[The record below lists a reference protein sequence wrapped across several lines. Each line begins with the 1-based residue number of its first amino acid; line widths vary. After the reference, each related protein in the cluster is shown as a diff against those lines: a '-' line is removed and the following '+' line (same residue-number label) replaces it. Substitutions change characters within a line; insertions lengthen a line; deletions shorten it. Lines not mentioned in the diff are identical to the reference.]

1 MSGRTSRMATAEP
14 RWLRY
19 ALTALGLG
27 FLFFFLALPLVAVFV
42 EAFSGG
48 FSAYTAALADGEIR
62 STTGKVAVRGTCRGQ
77 GVHSNV

>member
-42 EAFSGG
+42 EAF
-48 FSAYTAALADGEIR
+48 AIMYLTH
-62 STTGKVAVRGTCRGQ
+62 TT
-77 GVHSNV
+77 SP